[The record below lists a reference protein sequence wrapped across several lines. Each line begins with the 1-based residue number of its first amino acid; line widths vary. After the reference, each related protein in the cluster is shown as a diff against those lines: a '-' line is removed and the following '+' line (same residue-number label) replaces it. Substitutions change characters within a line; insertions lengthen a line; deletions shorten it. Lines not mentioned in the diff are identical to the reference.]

1 MNICYNPWCNIITT
15 IWVNKFYI
23 KSSCGSFNYIQA
35 EGVRQK
41 EREKEREG
49 ERVRKKERE
58 RAKKVQLTE
67 QKTNRERQR
76 QRDRMIKG

>member
-1 MNICYNPWCNIITT
+1 MNICYNPWCNIITI

-49 ERVRKKERE
+49 EKMCIRQNRRQKERG
-58 RAKKVQLTE
+58 
-67 QKTNRERQR
+67 
-76 QRDRMIKG
+76 RDRGTE